1 MSAVSPPKSRL
12 RTWLAY
18 FLDKEYFHQ
27 LAGYSLPIMTQQV
40 IISLLNMVGVVMV
53 GQKGEAA
60 VAAVGLAGQVFFLLN
75 LALFGVGSGSAIF
88 TSQLWGKKDIPRL
101 RKVLSLCLALSLG
114 VSLVFFLLSEFFPAA
129 IIGIFSTDPQVI
141 RLGGAYLGVFAW
153 SFLFFTVSYM
163 FSMMLRSTGNVRLP
177 MFVSIGA
184 LAVNTLLSYGL
195 IFGELGLPELG
206 IQGAAVS
213 VVISRFLEC
222 AVLLILIYAQHLPVA
237 APIRELLSFDLGFIL
252 KVLKPVLPVVLNEF
266 LWSMGTTL
274 YSVVY
279 ARMGTA
285 SIAAINMISTIDNLA
300 FAVLTAI
307 GTATAIMVGH
317 RIGEGEEQEAFRTS
331 LRSLIV
337 GAVTGLLL
345 GGIALLGADHI
356 LALFKVSPTVL
367 HYAETTLLVF
377 GACLWLRGTN
387 SILVVGVLRAG
398 GDTHFCLILDGFII
412 WLVGVPATLIGAFVF
427 HLPIYW
433 VYLLAMTDEVTK
445 CIVGMPRVISRR
457 WIHNLAQTVSVE
469 SLPEVDGHLFI

>member
-1 MSAVSPPKSRL
+1 
-12 RTWLAY
+12 
-18 FLDKEYFHQ
+18 
-27 LAGYSLPIMTQQV
+27 
-40 IISLLNMVGVVMV
+40 
-53 GQKGEAA
+53 
-60 VAAVGLAGQVFFLLN
+60 
-75 LALFGVGSGSAIF
+75 
-88 TSQLWGKKDIPRL
+88 
-101 RKVLSLCLALSLG
+101 
-114 VSLVFFLLSEFFPAA
+114 
-129 IIGIFSTDPQVI
+129 
-141 RLGGAYLGVFAW
+141 
-153 SFLFFTVSYM
+153 
-163 FSMMLRSTGNVRLP
+163 MMLRSTGNVRLP

-195 IFGELGLPELG
+195 IFGELGLPALG

>member
-27 LAGYSLPIMTQQV
+27 LARYSLPIMTQQV

-75 LALFGVGSGSAIF
+75 LSLFGVGSGSAIF

-195 IFGELGLPELG
+195 IFGKLGLPVLG
-206 IQGAAVS
+206 IQGAAVA

-237 APIRELLSFDLGFIL
+237 ATIGELLSFDLSFIL

-317 RIGEGEEQEAFRTS
+317 RIGEGEEQEAFRS
-331 LRSLIV
+331 SVRSLIV

-356 LALFKVSPTVL
+356 LALYKVSPIVL

-377 GACLWLRGTN
+377 SACLWLRGTN

-398 GDTHFCLILDGFII
+398 GDTRFCLILDGFII

-445 CIVGMPRVISRR
+445 CIIGMPRVISRR
-457 WIHNLAQTVSVE
+457 WIHNLALAVSVE